1 MQVDHMLLLSE
12 QVSVRKVR
20 CAPDSLLLLV
30 HNTVDAL
37 SWPVGSLLVGGIEW
51 GCTDEEDE
59 YEVPFYRELVS
70 AEQVN
75 AHLVRIRTYG
85 RGMLSAF
92 KHGHIK
98 YRCEQQERCMPDACP
113 ISRTKPLSVSRTA
126 VA

>member
-70 AEQVN
+70 AEQVK
-75 AHLVRIRTYG
+75 TYYVVG
-85 RGMLSAF
+85 V
-92 KHGHIK
+92 
-98 YRCEQQERCMPDACP
+98 
-113 ISRTKPLSVSRTA
+113 VSIH
-126 VA
+126 VDDICCCCYYVVCL